1 MVIKNKDVYIFEQ
14 PPRYDP
20 EAKDPK
26 GNWAR
31 YAKLVNSNLALLAA
45 GKSRIHIVENSN
57 LARLPGKGRE
67 ELYNDGLHLSK
78 KGLYTME
85 TNIIMAMHKVKP
97 GLSSLDVHVKK
108 SPAVKPENKSK
119 KAASRLSGGHNCPPP
134 GYLGGPGQVGG
145 HGGHHQQQQQQQQY
159 YQQQQ
164 RHQQQQCY
172 QQQQYWAPEQWNS
185 YGHPQYYN
193 NNQWGGW

>member
-1 MVIKNKDVYIFEQ
+1 M
-14 PPRYDP
+14 
-20 EAKDPK
+20 
-26 GNWAR
+26 
-31 YAKLVNSNLALLAA
+31 
-45 GKSRIHIVENSN
+45 ENSN

-97 GLSSLDVHVKK
+97 GLSSLDVHIKK
-108 SPAVKPENKSK
+108 SPAVKPENNLK
-119 KAASRLSGGHNCPPP
+119 KAASRLSGGHNWPPP

-145 HGGHHQQQQQQQQY
+145 QGGHHHQQHQQQQQQY
-159 YQQQQ
+159 
-164 RHQQQQCY
+164 Y

-185 YGHPQYYN
+185 YGHPQFYN
-193 NNQWGGW
+193 NNHWGGW